1 MKNNK
6 LNNIKS
12 SGHNLP
18 DNYFASVNENLI
30 HKLNLNS
37 QKSSGHVMPKRYLDS
52 FQEKLLAETTET
64 ITKKS
69 KVRKIFTPN
78 LLWYASGI
86 AASILIFI
94 SIFTT
99 SIEPNTLDT
108 IETVSIENYLVNESY
123 NSYDLASLLEEE
135 EDLTFDN
142 ILNDPITDEYLQS
155 YLLENSDI
163 EDLIL
168 D

>member
-6 LNNIKS
+6 LNNNIS
-12 SGHNLP
+12 SGHLVP
-18 DNYFASVNENLI
+18 DNYFASLNDNLI
-30 HKLNLNS
+30 EKLNLNS
-37 QKSSGHVMPKRYLDS
+37 EHKTGHVMPEGYLD
-52 FQEKLLAETTET
+52 KLQDKILASTKETLPKET
-64 ITKKS
+64 
-69 KVRKIFTPN
+69 KVRTMFPPN
-78 LLWYASGI
+78 MLWYASGI
-86 AASILIFI
+86 AASILILL

-99 SIEPNTLDT
+99 SIESTNLET
-108 IETVSIENYLVNESY
+108 IETVSIENYLFEESY
-123 NSYDLASLLEEE
+123 TSYDLASLLED

-142 ILNDPITDEYLQS
+142 IINDPITDEYLQS